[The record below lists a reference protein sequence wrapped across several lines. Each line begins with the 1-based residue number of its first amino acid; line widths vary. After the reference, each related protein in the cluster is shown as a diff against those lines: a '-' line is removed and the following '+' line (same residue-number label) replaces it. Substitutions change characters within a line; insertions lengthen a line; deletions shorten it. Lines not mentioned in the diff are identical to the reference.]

1 MQRKMNGLK
10 EKNVILLN
18 LSANGDKNLVSYYR
32 FAAKGGNWGFSAM
45 NSMTPGTELIIRRLK
60 EEGKEV
66 DRIIAMHTD
75 EAAASLEQYR
85 YEIMNYLNTDGAG
98 DSSYTY
104 NGSAK
109 AEIEEN
115 ARKNIPDF
123 IRQLIKETVLGN
135 EAQNTDKKKK
145 AIKAIRTCIFFSL
158 LLGIAAGGLILLFSN
173 FITSKCLHN
182 MVSSRPL
189 FYIAIGLPF
198 IAMSSCISSYFAT
211 IRKAYKNAI
220 SQVFEFTIKMFATI
234 ILLKI
239 NISNGVEAICISLI
253 LADVISEICSFT
265 LIFILYIIDIKLKKL
280 EDIRSF
286 GQRINILKIAFPV
299 AVTSYIRSGLS
310 TLKQL
315 IIPTQLEKSGISCSR
330 ALSQY
335 GMINGMVLP
344 VITFPTVFTDSYS
357 MLLIP
362 EFSTYVAQKNYKA
375 INYIANKIFKITCAF
390 TMCICSIF
398 FIFSNDLGLAIY
410 NNIEIG
416 YYFKIFTPFI
426 FFMYMDHIIDCI
438 LKGLNKQF
446 GVMCCNI
453 LDLSITTCFIY
464 FLLPVLGIK
473 GYVLSIF
480 FSEVLNF
487 SISLFQ
493 LFKYSG
499 IKPNLIDWIVVPLFC
514 SLVGFFVVNIWRF
527 NFVGLVGNLIFNV
540 FLFVLVYGV
549 TFFIINFSNLR
560 YKN

>member
-1 MQRKMNGLK
+1 MK
-10 EKNVILLN
+10 
-18 LSANGDKNLVSYYR
+18 
-32 FAAKGGNWGFSAM
+32 FAALIFNIYISNQIGSEAVGVFSLVMAVYLFFITVATSGL
-45 NSMTPGTELIIRRLK
+45 N
-60 EEGKEV
+60 
-66 DRIIAMHTD
+66 IAVTVIVS
-75 EAAASLEQYR
+75 EKFA
-85 YEIMNYLNTDGAG
+85 LN
-98 DSSYTY
+98 
-104 NGSAK
+104 
-109 AEIEEN
+109 
-115 ARKNIPDF
+115 KNK
-123 IRQLIKETVLGN
+123 Q
-135 EAQNTDKKKK
+135 

-198 IAMSSCISSYFAT
+198 IAMSSCISSYFTT

-253 LADVISEICSFT
+253 LADVISEVCSFT
-265 LIFILYIIDIKLKKL
+265 LIFILYIIDIRLKKL
-280 EDIRSF
+280 EDVRSF
-286 GQRINILKIAFPV
+286 GQRFNILKIAFPV

-344 VITFPTVFTDSYS
+344 VIAFPTVFTDSYS

-362 EFSTYVAQKNYKA
+362 EFSTYVAQRNYKA

-493 LFKYSG
+493 LFKYSR

-540 FLFVLVYGV
+540 FLFVLIYGV

-560 YKN
+560 YKK

>member
-1 MQRKMNGLK
+1 MRQKSKLFLINGAILTSTSLLMK
-10 EKNVILLN
+10 FATLIFNIYISNQIGSEAVGVFSLVMSVYLFFITVATSGLNIAVTVIVSEKFALN
-18 LSANGDKNLVSYYR
+18 KN
-32 FAAKGGNWGFSAM
+32 
-45 NSMTPGTELIIRRLK
+45 
-60 EEGKEV
+60 
-66 DRIIAMHTD
+66 
-75 EAAASLEQYR
+75 Q
-85 YEIMNYLNTDGAG
+85 
-98 DSSYTY
+98 
-104 NGSAK
+104 
-109 AEIEEN
+109 
-115 ARKNIPDF
+115 
-123 IRQLIKETVLGN
+123 Q
-135 EAQNTDKKKK
+135 

>member
-1 MQRKMNGLK
+1 MRQKSKLFLINGAILTSTSLLMK
-10 EKNVILLN
+10 FATLIFNIYISNQIGSEAVGVFSLVMAVYLFFITVATSGLNIAVTVIVSEKFALN
-18 LSANGDKNLVSYYR
+18 KN
-32 FAAKGGNWGFSAM
+32 
-45 NSMTPGTELIIRRLK
+45 
-60 EEGKEV
+60 
-66 DRIIAMHTD
+66 
-75 EAAASLEQYR
+75 Q
-85 YEIMNYLNTDGAG
+85 
-98 DSSYTY
+98 
-104 NGSAK
+104 
-109 AEIEEN
+109 
-115 ARKNIPDF
+115 
-123 IRQLIKETVLGN
+123 Q
-135 EAQNTDKKKK
+135 

-335 GMINGMVLP
+335 GMINGMILP
-344 VITFPTVFTDSYS
+344 VIAFPTVFTDSYS

-560 YKN
+560 YKK

>member
-1 MQRKMNGLK
+1 MRQKSKLFLINGAILTSTSLLMK
-10 EKNVILLN
+10 FATLIFNIYISNQIGSEAVGVFSLVMAVYLFFITVATSGLNIAVTVIVSEKFALN
-18 LSANGDKNLVSYYR
+18 KN
-32 FAAKGGNWGFSAM
+32 
-45 NSMTPGTELIIRRLK
+45 
-60 EEGKEV
+60 
-66 DRIIAMHTD
+66 
-75 EAAASLEQYR
+75 Q
-85 YEIMNYLNTDGAG
+85 
-98 DSSYTY
+98 
-104 NGSAK
+104 
-109 AEIEEN
+109 
-115 ARKNIPDF
+115 
-123 IRQLIKETVLGN
+123 Q
-135 EAQNTDKKKK
+135 

-398 FIFSNDLGLAIY
+398 FIFSSDLGLAIY

-464 FLLPVLGIK
+464 FLLPILGIK

-560 YKN
+560 YKK

>member
-1 MQRKMNGLK
+1 MRQKSKLFLINGA
-10 EKNVILLN
+10 ILTSTSL
-18 LSANGDKNLVSYYR
+18 LMK
-32 FAAKGGNWGFSAM
+32 FAALIFNIYISNQIGSEAVGVFSLVMAVYLFFITVATSGL
-45 NSMTPGTELIIRRLK
+45 N
-60 EEGKEV
+60 
-66 DRIIAMHTD
+66 IAVTVIVS
-75 EAAASLEQYR
+75 EKFA
-85 YEIMNYLNTDGAG
+85 LN
-98 DSSYTY
+98 
-104 NGSAK
+104 
-109 AEIEEN
+109 
-115 ARKNIPDF
+115 KN
-123 IRQLIKETVLGN
+123 Q
-135 EAQNTDKKKK
+135 Q

-344 VITFPTVFTDSYS
+344 VIAFPTVFTDSYS

-493 LFKYSG
+493 LFKYSR

-560 YKN
+560 YKK

>member
-1 MQRKMNGLK
+1 MRQKSKLFLINGA
-10 EKNVILLN
+10 ILTSTSL
-18 LSANGDKNLVSYYR
+18 LMK
-32 FAAKGGNWGFSAM
+32 FAALIFNIYISNQIGSEAVGVFSLVMAVYLFFITVATSGL
-45 NSMTPGTELIIRRLK
+45 N
-60 EEGKEV
+60 
-66 DRIIAMHTD
+66 IAVTVIVS
-75 EAAASLEQYR
+75 EKFA
-85 YEIMNYLNTDGAG
+85 LN
-98 DSSYTY
+98 
-104 NGSAK
+104 
-109 AEIEEN
+109 
-115 ARKNIPDF
+115 KN
-123 IRQLIKETVLGN
+123 Q
-135 EAQNTDKKKK
+135 Q

-362 EFSTYVAQKNYKA
+362 EFSTYLAQKNYKA

-527 NFVGLVGNLIFNV
+527 NFVGLVGNLIINV

-549 TFFIINFSNLR
+549 AFFIINMLN
-560 YKN
+560 KKK

>member
-1 MQRKMNGLK
+1 MRQKSKLFLINGA
-10 EKNVILLN
+10 ILTSTSL
-18 LSANGDKNLVSYYR
+18 LMK
-32 FAAKGGNWGFSAM
+32 FAALIFNIYISNQIGSEAVGVFSLVMAVYLFFITVATSGL
-45 NSMTPGTELIIRRLK
+45 N
-60 EEGKEV
+60 
-66 DRIIAMHTD
+66 IAVTVIVS
-75 EAAASLEQYR
+75 EKFA
-85 YEIMNYLNTDGAG
+85 LN
-98 DSSYTY
+98 
-104 NGSAK
+104 
-109 AEIEEN
+109 
-115 ARKNIPDF
+115 KN
-123 IRQLIKETVLGN
+123 Q
-135 EAQNTDKKKK
+135 Q

-398 FIFSNDLGLAIY
+398 FIFSNNLGLAIY

-416 YYFKIFTPFI
+416 NYFKIFTPFI

-493 LFKYSG
+493 LFKYSR

>member
-1 MQRKMNGLK
+1 MK
-10 EKNVILLN
+10 
-18 LSANGDKNLVSYYR
+18 
-32 FAAKGGNWGFSAM
+32 FAALIFNIYISNQIGSEAVGVFSLVMAVYLFFITVATSGL
-45 NSMTPGTELIIRRLK
+45 N
-60 EEGKEV
+60 
-66 DRIIAMHTD
+66 IAVTVIVS
-75 EAAASLEQYR
+75 EKFA
-85 YEIMNYLNTDGAG
+85 LN
-98 DSSYTY
+98 
-104 NGSAK
+104 
-109 AEIEEN
+109 
-115 ARKNIPDF
+115 KN
-123 IRQLIKETVLGN
+123 Q
-135 EAQNTDKKKK
+135 Q

-549 TFFIINFSNLR
+549 TFFIVNLLN
-560 YKN
+560 KKK

>member
-1 MQRKMNGLK
+1 
-10 EKNVILLN
+10 
-18 LSANGDKNLVSYYR
+18 
-32 FAAKGGNWGFSAM
+32 
-45 NSMTPGTELIIRRLK
+45 
-60 EEGKEV
+60 
-66 DRIIAMHTD
+66 
-75 EAAASLEQYR
+75 
-85 YEIMNYLNTDGAG
+85 
-98 DSSYTY
+98 
-104 NGSAK
+104 
-109 AEIEEN
+109 
-115 ARKNIPDF
+115 
-123 IRQLIKETVLGN
+123 
-135 EAQNTDKKKK
+135 
-145 AIKAIRTCIFFSL
+145 
-158 LLGIAAGGLILLFSN
+158 
-173 FITSKCLHN
+173 

-198 IAMSSCISSYFAT
+198 IAMSSCISSYFT
-211 IRKAYKNAI
+211 TVRKAYKNAI

-253 LADVISEICSFT
+253 LADVISEVCSFT
-265 LIFILYIIDIKLKKL
+265 LIFILYIIDIRLKKL
-280 EDIRSF
+280 EDVRSF
-286 GQRINILKIAFPV
+286 GQRFNILKIAFPV

-344 VITFPTVFTDSYS
+344 VITFPTVLTDSYS

-464 FLLPVLGIK
+464 FLLPVLGIN

-487 SISLFQ
+487 CISLFQ
-493 LFKYSG
+493 LFKYSR

-527 NFVGLVGNLIFNV
+527 NFVGLVGNLIINV

-549 TFFIINFSNLR
+549 AFFIINMLN
-560 YKN
+560 KKK

>member
-1 MQRKMNGLK
+1 MKFATLIFNIYISNQIGSEAVGVFSLVMAVYLFFITVATSGLNIAVTVIVS
-10 EKNVILLN
+10 EKFALN
-18 LSANGDKNLVSYYR
+18 KN
-32 FAAKGGNWGFSAM
+32 
-45 NSMTPGTELIIRRLK
+45 
-60 EEGKEV
+60 
-66 DRIIAMHTD
+66 
-75 EAAASLEQYR
+75 Q
-85 YEIMNYLNTDGAG
+85 
-98 DSSYTY
+98 
-104 NGSAK
+104 
-109 AEIEEN
+109 
-115 ARKNIPDF
+115 
-123 IRQLIKETVLGN
+123 Q
-135 EAQNTDKKKK
+135 

-198 IAMSSCISSYFAT
+198 IAMSSCISSYFTT

-239 NISNGVEAICISLI
+239 NITNGVEAVCISLI
-253 LADVISEICSFT
+253 LADVISEVCSFT
-265 LIFILYIIDIKLKKL
+265 LIFILYIIDIRLKKL
-280 EDIRSF
+280 EDVRSF
-286 GQRINILKIAFPV
+286 GQRFNILKIAFPV

-344 VITFPTVFTDSYS
+344 VITFPTVLTDSYS

>member
-1 MQRKMNGLK
+1 MRQKSKLFLINGA
-10 EKNVILLN
+10 ILTSTSL
-18 LSANGDKNLVSYYR
+18 LMK
-32 FAAKGGNWGFSAM
+32 FAALIFNIYISNQIGSEAVGVFSLVMAVYLFFITVATSGL
-45 NSMTPGTELIIRRLK
+45 N
-60 EEGKEV
+60 
-66 DRIIAMHTD
+66 IAVTVIVS
-75 EAAASLEQYR
+75 EKFA
-85 YEIMNYLNTDGAG
+85 LN
-98 DSSYTY
+98 
-104 NGSAK
+104 
-109 AEIEEN
+109 
-115 ARKNIPDF
+115 KN
-123 IRQLIKETVLGN
+123 Q
-135 EAQNTDKKKK
+135 Q

-549 TFFIINFSNLR
+549 TFFIISFSNLR
-560 YKN
+560 YKK

>member
-1 MQRKMNGLK
+1 MRQKSKLFLINGA
-10 EKNVILLN
+10 ILTSTSL
-18 LSANGDKNLVSYYR
+18 LMK
-32 FAAKGGNWGFSAM
+32 FAALIFNIYISNQIGSEAVGVFSLVMAVYLFFITVATSGL
-45 NSMTPGTELIIRRLK
+45 N
-60 EEGKEV
+60 
-66 DRIIAMHTD
+66 IAVTVIVS
-75 EAAASLEQYR
+75 EKFA
-85 YEIMNYLNTDGAG
+85 LN
-98 DSSYTY
+98 
-104 NGSAK
+104 
-109 AEIEEN
+109 
-115 ARKNIPDF
+115 KN
-123 IRQLIKETVLGN
+123 Q
-135 EAQNTDKKKK
+135 Q

-189 FYIAIGLPF
+189 FYITIGLPF
-198 IAMSSCISSYFAT
+198 IAMSSCISSYFTT

-280 EDIRSF
+280 ADIRSF

-514 SLVGFFVVNIWRF
+514 SLVGFFVVNIWIF

-540 FLFVLVYGV
+540 FLFVLIYGV
-549 TFFIINFSNLR
+549 TFFIINLLN
-560 YKN
+560 KKK

>member
-1 MQRKMNGLK
+1 MRQKSKLFLINGA
-10 EKNVILLN
+10 ILTSTSL
-18 LSANGDKNLVSYYR
+18 LMK
-32 FAAKGGNWGFSAM
+32 FAALIFNIYISNQIGSEAVGVFSLVMAVYLFFITVATSGL
-45 NSMTPGTELIIRRLK
+45 N
-60 EEGKEV
+60 
-66 DRIIAMHTD
+66 IAVTVIVS
-75 EAAASLEQYR
+75 EKFA
-85 YEIMNYLNTDGAG
+85 LN
-98 DSSYTY
+98 
-104 NGSAK
+104 
-109 AEIEEN
+109 
-115 ARKNIPDF
+115 KN
-123 IRQLIKETVLGN
+123 Q
-135 EAQNTDKKKK
+135 Q

-527 NFVGLVGNLIFNV
+527 NFVGLVSNLIFNV

-560 YKN
+560 YKK

>member
-1 MQRKMNGLK
+1 MRQKSKLFLINGAILTSTSLLMK
-10 EKNVILLN
+10 FATLIFNIYISNQIGSEAVGVFSLVMAVYLFFITVATSGLNIAVTVIVSEKFALN
-18 LSANGDKNLVSYYR
+18 KN
-32 FAAKGGNWGFSAM
+32 
-45 NSMTPGTELIIRRLK
+45 
-60 EEGKEV
+60 
-66 DRIIAMHTD
+66 
-75 EAAASLEQYR
+75 Q
-85 YEIMNYLNTDGAG
+85 
-98 DSSYTY
+98 
-104 NGSAK
+104 
-109 AEIEEN
+109 
-115 ARKNIPDF
+115 
-123 IRQLIKETVLGN
+123 Q
-135 EAQNTDKKKK
+135 

-158 LLGIAAGGLILLFSN
+158 LLGIVAGGLILLFSN

-198 IAMSSCISSYFAT
+198 IAMSSCISSYFTT

-362 EFSTYVAQKNYKA
+362 EFSTYLAQKNYKA

-549 TFFIINFSNLR
+549 TFFIINLFNLR
-560 YKN
+560 YKK

>member
-1 MQRKMNGLK
+1 MK
-10 EKNVILLN
+10 
-18 LSANGDKNLVSYYR
+18 
-32 FAAKGGNWGFSAM
+32 FAALIFNIYISNQIGSEAVGVFSLVMAVYLFFITVATSGL
-45 NSMTPGTELIIRRLK
+45 N
-60 EEGKEV
+60 
-66 DRIIAMHTD
+66 IAVTVIVS
-75 EAAASLEQYR
+75 EKFA
-85 YEIMNYLNTDGAG
+85 LN
-98 DSSYTY
+98 
-104 NGSAK
+104 
-109 AEIEEN
+109 
-115 ARKNIPDF
+115 KN
-123 IRQLIKETVLGN
+123 Q
-135 EAQNTDKKKK
+135 Q

-198 IAMSSCISSYFAT
+198 IAMSSCISSYFTT

-493 LFKYSG
+493 LFKYSR

-560 YKN
+560 YKK

>member
-1 MQRKMNGLK
+1 MK
-10 EKNVILLN
+10 
-18 LSANGDKNLVSYYR
+18 
-32 FAAKGGNWGFSAM
+32 FAALIFNIYISNQIGSEAVGVFSLVMAVYLFFITVATSGL
-45 NSMTPGTELIIRRLK
+45 N
-60 EEGKEV
+60 
-66 DRIIAMHTD
+66 IAVTVIVS
-75 EAAASLEQYR
+75 EKFA
-85 YEIMNYLNTDGAG
+85 LN
-98 DSSYTY
+98 
-104 NGSAK
+104 
-109 AEIEEN
+109 
-115 ARKNIPDF
+115 KNK
-123 IRQLIKETVLGN
+123 Q
-135 EAQNTDKKKK
+135 

-198 IAMSSCISSYFAT
+198 IAMSSCISSYFTT

-239 NISNGVEAICISLI
+239 NITNGVEAVCISLI
-253 LADVISEICSFT
+253 LADVISEVCSFT
-265 LIFILYIIDIKLKKL
+265 LIFILYIIDIRLKKL
-280 EDIRSF
+280 EDVRSF
-286 GQRINILKIAFPV
+286 GQRFNILKIAFPV

-344 VITFPTVFTDSYS
+344 VIAFPTVFTDSYS

-375 INYIANKIFKITCAF
+375 INFIANKIFKITCSF
-390 TMCICSIF
+390 SMCICSIF
-398 FIFSNDLGLAIY
+398 FIFSNELGMAIY

-416 YYFKIFTPFI
+416 YFFKVFTPFI

-464 FLLPVLGIK
+464 FLLPILGIK

-493 LFKYSG
+493 LIKYSK
-499 IKPNLIDWIVVPLFC
+499 IRPNLLDWIVIPVACSFLAYVFC
-514 SLVGFFVVNIWRF
+514 SFIAFSFSSLILNLVLNI
-527 NFVGLVGNLIFNV
+527 LV
-540 FLFVLVYGV
+540 
-549 TFFIINFSNLR
+549 FIIFYCFVFILLNKIKTAN
-560 YKN
+560 

>member
-1 MQRKMNGLK
+1 MRQKSKLFLINGA
-10 EKNVILLN
+10 ILTSTSL
-18 LSANGDKNLVSYYR
+18 LMK
-32 FAAKGGNWGFSAM
+32 FAALIFNIYISNQIGSEAVGVFSLVMAVYLFFITVATSGL
-45 NSMTPGTELIIRRLK
+45 N
-60 EEGKEV
+60 
-66 DRIIAMHTD
+66 IAVTVIVS
-75 EAAASLEQYR
+75 EKFA
-85 YEIMNYLNTDGAG
+85 LN
-98 DSSYTY
+98 
-104 NGSAK
+104 
-109 AEIEEN
+109 
-115 ARKNIPDF
+115 KN
-123 IRQLIKETVLGN
+123 Q
-135 EAQNTDKKKK
+135 Q

-198 IAMSSCISSYFAT
+198 IAMSSCISSYFTT

-239 NISNGVEAICISLI
+239 NITNGVEAVCISLI
-253 LADVISEICSFT
+253 LADVISEVCSFT
-265 LIFILYIIDIKLKKL
+265 LIFILYIIDIRLKKL
-280 EDIRSF
+280 EDVRSF
-286 GQRINILKIAFPV
+286 GQRFNIFKIAFPV

-375 INYIANKIFKITCAF
+375 INYIANNIFKITCAF

-560 YKN
+560 YKK

>member
-1 MQRKMNGLK
+1 MRQKSKLFLINGAILTSTSLLMK
-10 EKNVILLN
+10 FATLIFNIYISNQIGSEAVGVFSLVMAVYLFFITVATSGLNIAVTVIVSEKFALN
-18 LSANGDKNLVSYYR
+18 KN
-32 FAAKGGNWGFSAM
+32 
-45 NSMTPGTELIIRRLK
+45 
-60 EEGKEV
+60 
-66 DRIIAMHTD
+66 
-75 EAAASLEQYR
+75 Q
-85 YEIMNYLNTDGAG
+85 
-98 DSSYTY
+98 
-104 NGSAK
+104 
-109 AEIEEN
+109 
-115 ARKNIPDF
+115 
-123 IRQLIKETVLGN
+123 Q
-135 EAQNTDKKKK
+135 

-198 IAMSSCISSYFAT
+198 IAMSSCISSYFTT

-239 NISNGVEAICISLI
+239 NITNGVEAVCISLI

-286 GQRINILKIAFPV
+286 GQRFNIFKIAFPV

-362 EFSTYVAQKNYKA
+362 EFSTYVAQRNYKA

-549 TFFIINFSNLR
+549 AFFIINMLN
-560 YKN
+560 KKK

>member
-1 MQRKMNGLK
+1 MRQKSKLFLINGA
-10 EKNVILLN
+10 ILTSTSL
-18 LSANGDKNLVSYYR
+18 LMK
-32 FAAKGGNWGFSAM
+32 FAALIFNIYISNQIGSEAVGVFSLVMAVYLFFITVATSGL
-45 NSMTPGTELIIRRLK
+45 N
-60 EEGKEV
+60 
-66 DRIIAMHTD
+66 IAVTVIVS
-75 EAAASLEQYR
+75 EKFA
-85 YEIMNYLNTDGAG
+85 LN
-98 DSSYTY
+98 
-104 NGSAK
+104 
-109 AEIEEN
+109 
-115 ARKNIPDF
+115 KNK
-123 IRQLIKETVLGN
+123 Q
-135 EAQNTDKKKK
+135 

-189 FYIAIGLPF
+189 FYITIGLPF
-198 IAMSSCISSYFAT
+198 IAMSSCISSYFTT

-265 LIFILYIIDIKLKKL
+265 LIFILYIIDIKLKIL
-280 EDIRSF
+280 ADIRSF

-493 LFKYSG
+493 LFKYSR

-549 TFFIINFSNLR
+549 TFFIINFFNLR
-560 YKN
+560 YKK

>member
-1 MQRKMNGLK
+1 MK
-10 EKNVILLN
+10 
-18 LSANGDKNLVSYYR
+18 
-32 FAAKGGNWGFSAM
+32 FAALIFNIYISNQIGSEAVGVFSLVMAVYLFFITVATSGL
-45 NSMTPGTELIIRRLK
+45 N
-60 EEGKEV
+60 
-66 DRIIAMHTD
+66 IAVTVIVS
-75 EAAASLEQYR
+75 EKFA
-85 YEIMNYLNTDGAG
+85 LN
-98 DSSYTY
+98 
-104 NGSAK
+104 
-109 AEIEEN
+109 
-115 ARKNIPDF
+115 KN
-123 IRQLIKETVLGN
+123 Q
-135 EAQNTDKKKK
+135 Q

-189 FYIAIGLPF
+189 FYITIGLPF

-265 LIFILYIIDIKLKKL
+265 LIFILYIIDIRLKKL
-280 EDIRSF
+280 EDVRSF
-286 GQRINILKIAFPV
+286 GQRFNILKIAFPV

-362 EFSTYVAQKNYKA
+362 EFSTYLAQKNYKA

-549 TFFIINFSNLR
+549 TFFIVNFSNLR
-560 YKN
+560 CKK

>member
-1 MQRKMNGLK
+1 MK
-10 EKNVILLN
+10 
-18 LSANGDKNLVSYYR
+18 
-32 FAAKGGNWGFSAM
+32 FAALIFNIYISNQIGSEAVGVFSLVMAVYLFFITVATSGL
-45 NSMTPGTELIIRRLK
+45 N
-60 EEGKEV
+60 
-66 DRIIAMHTD
+66 IAVTVIVS
-75 EAAASLEQYR
+75 EKFA
-85 YEIMNYLNTDGAG
+85 LN
-98 DSSYTY
+98 
-104 NGSAK
+104 
-109 AEIEEN
+109 
-115 ARKNIPDF
+115 KN
-123 IRQLIKETVLGN
+123 Q
-135 EAQNTDKKKK
+135 Q

-398 FIFSNDLGLAIY
+398 FIFSSDLGLAIY

-464 FLLPVLGIK
+464 FLLPILGIK

-560 YKN
+560 YKK

>member
-1 MQRKMNGLK
+1 MRQKSKLFLINGA
-10 EKNVILLN
+10 ILTSTSL
-18 LSANGDKNLVSYYR
+18 LMK
-32 FAAKGGNWGFSAM
+32 FAALIFNIYISNQIGSEAVGVFSLVMAVYLFFITVATSGL
-45 NSMTPGTELIIRRLK
+45 N
-60 EEGKEV
+60 
-66 DRIIAMHTD
+66 IAVTVIVS
-75 EAAASLEQYR
+75 EKFA
-85 YEIMNYLNTDGAG
+85 LN
-98 DSSYTY
+98 
-104 NGSAK
+104 
-109 AEIEEN
+109 
-115 ARKNIPDF
+115 KN
-123 IRQLIKETVLGN
+123 Q
-135 EAQNTDKKKK
+135 Q

-344 VITFPTVFTDSYS
+344 VITFPTVFTDSFS

-398 FIFSNDLGLAIY
+398 FIFSSDLGLAIY

-464 FLLPVLGIK
+464 FLLPILGIK

-560 YKN
+560 YKK

>member
-1 MQRKMNGLK
+1 MK
-10 EKNVILLN
+10 
-18 LSANGDKNLVSYYR
+18 
-32 FAAKGGNWGFSAM
+32 FAALIFNIYISNQIGSEAVGVFSLVMAVYLFFITVATSGL
-45 NSMTPGTELIIRRLK
+45 N
-60 EEGKEV
+60 
-66 DRIIAMHTD
+66 IAVTVIVS
-75 EAAASLEQYR
+75 EKFA
-85 YEIMNYLNTDGAG
+85 LN
-98 DSSYTY
+98 
-104 NGSAK
+104 
-109 AEIEEN
+109 
-115 ARKNIPDF
+115 KN
-123 IRQLIKETVLGN
+123 Q
-135 EAQNTDKKKK
+135 Q

-239 NISNGVEAICISLI
+239 NISNGVEVICISLI

-527 NFVGLVGNLIFNV
+527 NFVGLVCNLIFNV

-549 TFFIINFSNLR
+549 TFFIVNLLN
-560 YKN
+560 KKK

>member
-1 MQRKMNGLK
+1 MRQKSKLFLINGAILTSTSLLMK
-10 EKNVILLN
+10 FATLIFNIYISNQIGSEAVGIFSLVMAVYLFFITVATSGLNIAVTVIVSEKFALN
-18 LSANGDKNLVSYYR
+18 KN
-32 FAAKGGNWGFSAM
+32 
-45 NSMTPGTELIIRRLK
+45 
-60 EEGKEV
+60 
-66 DRIIAMHTD
+66 
-75 EAAASLEQYR
+75 Q
-85 YEIMNYLNTDGAG
+85 
-98 DSSYTY
+98 
-104 NGSAK
+104 
-109 AEIEEN
+109 
-115 ARKNIPDF
+115 
-123 IRQLIKETVLGN
+123 Q
-135 EAQNTDKKKK
+135 

-182 MVSSRPL
+182 MVSSGPL

-362 EFSTYVAQKNYKA
+362 EFSTYLAQKNYKA

-549 TFFIINFSNLR
+549 TFFIVNLLN
-560 YKN
+560 KKK

>member
-1 MQRKMNGLK
+1 MRQKSKLFLINGA
-10 EKNVILLN
+10 ILTSTSL
-18 LSANGDKNLVSYYR
+18 LMK
-32 FAAKGGNWGFSAM
+32 FAALIFNIYISNQIGSEAVGVFSLVMAVYLFFITVATSGL
-45 NSMTPGTELIIRRLK
+45 NIAVTVIISEK
-60 EEGKEV
+60 F
-66 DRIIAMHTD
+66 A
-75 EAAASLEQYR
+75 
-85 YEIMNYLNTDGAG
+85 LN
-98 DSSYTY
+98 
-104 NGSAK
+104 
-109 AEIEEN
+109 
-115 ARKNIPDF
+115 KN
-123 IRQLIKETVLGN
+123 Q
-135 EAQNTDKKKK
+135 Q

-198 IAMSSCISSYFAT
+198 IAMSSCISSYFTT

-344 VITFPTVFTDSYS
+344 VIAFPTVFTDSYS

>member
-1 MQRKMNGLK
+1 MRQKSKLFLINGA
-10 EKNVILLN
+10 ILTSTSL
-18 LSANGDKNLVSYYR
+18 LMK
-32 FAAKGGNWGFSAM
+32 FAALIFNIYISNQIGSEAVGVFSLVMAVYLFFITVATSGL
-45 NSMTPGTELIIRRLK
+45 N
-60 EEGKEV
+60 
-66 DRIIAMHTD
+66 IAVTVIVS
-75 EAAASLEQYR
+75 EKFA
-85 YEIMNYLNTDGAG
+85 LN
-98 DSSYTY
+98 
-104 NGSAK
+104 
-109 AEIEEN
+109 
-115 ARKNIPDF
+115 KN
-123 IRQLIKETVLGN
+123 Q
-135 EAQNTDKKKK
+135 Q

-158 LLGIAAGGLILLFSN
+158 MLGIAAGGLILLFSN

-220 SQVFEFTIKMFATI
+220 SQVFEFTIKMFTTI

-493 LFKYSG
+493 LFKYSR

-560 YKN
+560 YKK